1 MGKKIRHSSGNTQ
14 RPNIPSP
21 KDKWDRKKMSFV
33 CRFYE
38 NFLEQLEWLTYRKH
52 NQNGNH
58 REMCYGL
65 LG

>member
-1 MGKKIRHSSGNTQ
+1 
-14 RPNIPSP
+14 
-21 KDKWDRKKMSFV
+21 DRKKMSFV